1 MTHRTGKNFYLRI
14 IFPTLLAIILFVI
27 SMFLIIIPLL
37 KDELMEDKKEMIREL
52 TNSAWSILE
61 EQHAKEEEGL
71 LTKPEAQ
78 KRAIQTIQSLR
89 YGKERKDYFWITN
102 TTPVMVMHPYRNDLN
117 GINLADYT
125 DKHEKKMFREMAE
138 TAQKHGDG
146 FVDYLWHCK
155 DDQTKTVPKVSYVK
169 SFTPWS
175 WIIGTGIYLDDV
187 EEEMGAISSTL
198 FKISSAITL
207 LIVLLL
213 FKTNLES
220 LKIERKREQAEKD
233 LEETGKK
240 YQALVE
246 VSTEGVLMFIEGNLV
261 YSNKPALEMLGH
273 ARGLAETDLDT
284 IFSHNAKSYQVYKDV
299 LKNPNA
305 CSNFEATLLTAYGNL
320 LETHISV
327 ANITLENQDG
337 VILTLKDIS
346 KNKEIEEELGL
357 SRQRYQSLTDNLHI
371 GIFRIDTS
379 QKGTF
384 IEANPATSAIFG
396 FKNQD
401 QLFNTPLSLLF
412 TDLLDWENL
421 KGQLD
426 EKGFVEKSV
435 IPLRRYDESNTI
447 ISISMGGI
455 LNNEGV
461 VEYFE
466 GIIEDITERVKAE
479 QERENLIVELQT
491 SLLFT
496 NQPIKEF
503 TNPPLTCKMDCSIHN
518 AVEIMKKH
526 QQSAILIQTETG
538 DDLGIVT
545 DYDISHRFAVENMA
559 PETPVQQIMSSP
571 VIFVSDDALLF
582 EATRLTQ
589 EKSIRHLYTRGADGR
604 INGIID
610 NRDLLHFHQYSS
622 SLLIREIHE
631 AGSVDALSNVQERLP
646 RMIKI
651 LIDSGAKSENI
662 TKLISK
668 VSDLINEKIITFAI
682 AELGPPP
689 ADFSFVAFG
698 SVGRSE
704 QTLVTDQDNAI
715 IYEDVLEDKDEET
728 LAYFISLG
736 EKVCKNLDRVGY
748 SLCKGEI
755 MARNPKWCQPLSSWK
770 NYFHHWITEATPQD
784 LLEINIF
791 FDFRTLHGERRLTE
805 KLRQYIDNLL
815 QKNRLFFINFAQNAL
830 QYKPPIDF
838 FGKIVV
844 GSSDT
849 KPEAFNIKNAMK
861 LLLNFARIYSLQY
874 NIAETNTLLRMK
886 KLYDI
891 GAIEE
896 NSYKETVEVYNY
908 LMQTRLKHQI
918 GMMDRNLPPDN
929 FINPKRLTDI
939 ELTMLKRALSHL
951 SDIQTKIKFH
961 FKVSG

>member
-52 TNSAWSILE
+52 TSSAWSILE
-61 EQHAKEEEGL
+61 EQHTKEKEGL
-71 LTKPEAQ
+71 LTRPEAQ
-78 KRAIQTIQSLR
+78 KRAILTIQSLR
-89 YGKERKDYFWITN
+89 YGKERKDYFWITD
-102 TTPVMVMHPYRNDLN
+102 TTPVMIMHPYRNDLN
-117 GINLADYT
+117 GVNLSDYT
-125 DKHEKKMFREMAE
+125 DKHEKKLFREMAE

-155 DDQTKTVPKVSYVK
+155 DDQTKIVPKVSYVK

-175 WIIGTGIYLDDV
+175 WIIGTGIYLEDV
-187 EEEMGAISSTL
+187 EEEIGAMSSTIIKVSFGITFLIAL
-198 FKISSAITL
+198 F
-207 LIVLLL
+207 L
-213 FKTNLES
+213 FYILLES
-220 LKIERKREQAEKD
+220 LRIVKKREQAEKD
-233 LEETGKK
+233 LEESEKK
-240 YQALVE
+240 YRALVE
-246 VSTEGVLMFIEGNLV
+246 VSTEGILMFIEGNLV
-261 YSNKPALEMLGH
+261 YSNKPVLDMLGYTEE
-273 ARGLAETDLDT
+273 LTETDLDV
-284 IFSHNAKSYQVYKDV
+284 IFKQDAKSYQIYKDV
-299 LKNPNA
+299 LKDHNA
-305 CSNFEATLLTAYGNL
+305 YRNFEATLLSAHGNL
-320 LETHISV
+320 LEVQISV
-327 ANITLENQDG
+327 ASITLENQKG
-337 VILTLKDIS
+337 VILTLEDIS
-346 KNKEIEEELGL
+346 KNKEIVEELGL
-357 SRQRYQSLTDNLHI
+357 NQQHCQSLIDNLHI
-371 GIFRIDTS
+371 GVFRIDAS
-379 QKGTF
+379 KKGNF
-384 IEANPATSAIFG
+384 IEANLATAAIFG
-396 FKNQD
+396 FKNRD

-421 KGQLD
+421 KDQLG
-426 EKGFVEKSV
+426 EKGFVKNSV
-435 IPLRRYDESNTI
+435 FPLRRHSGTNTV
-447 ISISMGGI
+447 ISISMGEI
-455 LNNEGV
+455 LNDEGV

-491 SLLFT
+491 SQLFT

-503 TNPPLTCKMDCSIHN
+503 TTTPLTCKMNCSIHK
-518 AVEIMKKH
+518 AAEIMKKH
-526 QQSAILIQTETG
+526 RQNAILIQTETG

-545 DYDISHRFAVENMA
+545 DYDISHRFVVENMT
-559 PETPVQQIMSSP
+559 PETQVQQIMSSP
-571 VIFVSDDALLF
+571 VIFVSDDALVF

-589 EKSIRHLYTRGADGR
+589 DKSIRHLFTRGADGR

-610 NRDLLHFHQYSS
+610 NQNLLHFHQYSS

-631 AGSVDALSNVQERLP
+631 AESVDALAQAYDQLP
-646 RMIKI
+646 RRIKT

-668 VSDLINEKIITFAI
+668 VSDLINEKIIIFAI
-682 AELGPPP
+682 KELGPPP
-689 ADFSFVAFG
+689 VDFSFVAFG

-715 IYEDVLEDKDEET
+715 IYEDVEEDKKEET
-728 LAYFISLG
+728 QAYFISLG

-755 MARNPKWCQPLSSWK
+755 MAMNPKWCQPFSSWK
-770 NYFHHWITEATPQD
+770 NYFHHWITEATPQA

-805 KLRQYIDNLL
+805 KLRQYIDHLL

-830 QYKPPIDF
+830 LYKTPIGF
-838 FGKIVV
+838 FGNIVV
-844 GSSDT
+844 GSSDK

-891 GAIEE
+891 GAIKE
-896 NSYKETVEVYNY
+896 NSYKETAEVYNY

-918 GMMDRNLPPDN
+918 AMMDRNLPPDN
-929 FINPKRLTDI
+929 FINPKHLTEI
-939 ELTMLKRALSHL
+939 ELAMLKRALSHL

-961 FKVSG
+961 FKGSG